1 MPDGKVLSLLQY
13 KHANLNNY
21 LHGPT
26 YSLGNSYASTQVAR
40 HRSWGRVQNIQ
51 SKPTSEEGLL
61 NLVRNSNNR
70 QSVQDYYDSILGPGS
85 YPDFTL
91 ENDWDWNIDF
101 SLGYGHWREN
111 EGQNN
116 HQNTTIDHSYYLNRS
131 LMDGFF
137 LSGSTTVK
145 DYTEESNTLIGHRF
159 RPYLWNASSGQVA
172 NISEDLDISGNH
184 RLVGYFRN
192 NSWEDNQVSY
202 GKKSKE
208 MGFSTSNDEDHRF
221 QSVASDLLV
230 DGAFNIN
237 STSVDAWKAQLSSLR
252 GIPVYKLAPA
262 PLEPYPLNNSDET
275 PIVRFLTEPLAN
287 DGPSSNWQNRWNDFR
302 KLNDEEIS
310 DLAKAIVKQVKL
322 RGPFL
327 SMADFVNRRLALGP
341 MNPNKA
347 RGTRV
352 NFVEFELNEWNNFAE
367 DKFSAQGLRGA
378 VQSAIAASGLNDVKG
393 DANWQSDGWI
403 PKVPENRY
411 NLGTRNFYDSTFGL
425 HASALNLIKK
435 DEDPWADE
443 PDRYLLDPLQNPI
456 DPKEPNKANQG
467 SARTYGTGMLKTIL
481 DKTAPSESGLPV
493 TIKVHKIEYPST
505 DFGEA
510 PENLLAVEHLAT
522 GANKPGWV
530 MQSDILSPLMPVTSA
545 RSDTFIIRVMG
556 ETNNDSP
563 AKAWAELVVQRTPD
577 YVKSDLDS
585 PHHRPHEPFKDINLN
600 GYWDNGLNEH
610 WVDLNRNGETQP
622 QPDLPGVGE
631 LGKEKDYRD
640 GFLSDLKLQ
649 MDPQEED
656 TESAAQI
663 SYQGINQRFGRKFKI
678 VRFRWLREE
687 DV

>member
-1 MPDGKVLSLLQY
+1 
-13 KHANLNNY
+13 
-21 LHGPT
+21 
-26 YSLGNSYASTQVAR
+26 
-40 HRSWGRVQNIQ
+40 
-51 SKPTSEEGLL
+51 
-61 NLVRNSNNR
+61 
-70 QSVQDYYDSILGPGS
+70 
-85 YPDFTL
+85 
-91 ENDWDWNIDF
+91 
-101 SLGYGHWREN
+101 
-111 EGQNN
+111 
-116 HQNTTIDHSYYLNRS
+116 
-131 LMDGFF
+131 
-137 LSGSTTVK
+137 
-145 DYTEESNTLIGHRF
+145 
-159 RPYLWNASSGQVA
+159 
-172 NISEDLDISGNH
+172 
-184 RLVGYFRN
+184 
-192 NSWEDNQVSY
+192 
-202 GKKSKE
+202 
-208 MGFSTSNDEDHRF
+208 
-221 QSVASDLLV
+221 
-230 DGAFNIN
+230 
-237 STSVDAWKAQLSSLR
+237 
-252 GIPVYKLAPA
+252 
-262 PLEPYPLNNSDET
+262 
-275 PIVRFLTEPLAN
+275 
-287 DGPSSNWQNRWNDFR
+287 
-302 KLNDEEIS
+302 
-310 DLAKAIVKQVKL
+310 
-322 RGPFL
+322 
-327 SMADFVNRRLALGP
+327 
-341 MNPNKA
+341 
-347 RGTRV
+347 
-352 NFVEFELNEWNNFAE
+352 
-367 DKFSAQGLRGA
+367 
-378 VQSAIAASGLNDVKG
+378 
-393 DANWQSDGWI
+393 
-403 PKVPENRY
+403 
-411 NLGTRNFYDSTFGL
+411 
-425 HASALNLIKK
+425 
-435 DEDPWADE
+435 
-443 PDRYLLDPLQNPI
+443 
-456 DPKEPNKANQG
+456 
-467 SARTYGTGMLKTIL
+467 MLKTIL